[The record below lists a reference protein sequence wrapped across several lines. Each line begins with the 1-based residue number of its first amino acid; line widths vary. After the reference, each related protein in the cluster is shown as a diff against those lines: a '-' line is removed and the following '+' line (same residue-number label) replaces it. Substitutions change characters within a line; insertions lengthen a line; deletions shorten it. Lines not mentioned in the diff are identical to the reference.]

1 LLLHE
6 FLLLADDLQYLG
18 ELVARTLLDQRGPVL
33 VVDRLHELVNPALE
47 FLGQVPPAA
56 SHVFIEEPI
65 DGREYYICEE
75 FGGGRILLVAFGWRL
90 AWLGD
95 LTLGRRLEVQGELWD
110 ERG

>member
-1 LLLHE
+1 MLLHE

-18 ELVARTLLDQRGPVL
+18 ELVARALLDQRGPVL
-33 VVDRLHELVNPALE
+33 VVDGLHELINPALE

-56 SHVFIEEPI
+56 GHVLIEEPI
-65 DGREYYICEE
+65 DGREDDICEE
-75 FGGGRILLVAFGWRL
+75 FGGGRVLLALGWGL

-95 LTLGRRLEVQGELWD
+95 LTLGGRLEVQGELWD

>member
-1 LLLHE
+1 MLLHE

-56 SHVFIEEPI
+56 RHVLIEQPI
-65 DGREYYICEE
+65 NSREYYICEE
-75 FGGGRILLVAFGWRL
+75 FGGCRILLAFGWRL
-90 AWLGD
+90 TWLGD